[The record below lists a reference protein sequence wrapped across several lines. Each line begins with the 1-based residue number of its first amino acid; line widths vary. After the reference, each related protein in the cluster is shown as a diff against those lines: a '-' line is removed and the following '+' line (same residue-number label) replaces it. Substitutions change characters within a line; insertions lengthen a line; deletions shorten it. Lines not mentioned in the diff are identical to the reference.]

1 VLEASLVITTQDEGY
16 ELFRRAI
23 IDRDA
28 DAWASISARY
38 RPLMIGWIVRC
49 SSLDASRESYENIAD
64 EALARA
70 WRALTP
76 ARFQSFPNLPALLA
90 YLRTC
95 MSSTVIDTARR
106 WQARDRACGE
116 LADAIAVPM
125 EDSVVERL
133 ERLEL
138 WQLVTSLLKTEAER
152 VVLYERFV
160 LDLPPRIIQ
169 SRHPALFPEVTMVY
183 ATVHNLCDRLRRHK
197 PLAQC
202 YAELQAR

>member
-1 VLEASLVITTQDEGY
+1 MVITAQDDSY

-28 DAWASISARY
+28 EAWATISARY
-38 RPLMIGWIVRC
+38 RPLMISWIMRC
-49 SSLDASRESYENIAD
+49 PSIDASRESYENIAD

-76 ARFQSFPNLPALLA
+76 ERFRSFLNVPALLA

-95 MSSTVIDTARR
+95 VTSTVIDTTRR

-116 LADAIAVPM
+116 LADAIAAPM
-125 EDSVVERL
+125 EDSVIERL

-138 WQLVTSLLKTEAER
+138 WQLVTSLIRTEAER

-169 SRHPALFPEVTMVY
+169 SRHPTLFPEVTMVY

-197 PLAQC
+197 PLAQ
-202 YAELQAR
+202 YYVELRAQ